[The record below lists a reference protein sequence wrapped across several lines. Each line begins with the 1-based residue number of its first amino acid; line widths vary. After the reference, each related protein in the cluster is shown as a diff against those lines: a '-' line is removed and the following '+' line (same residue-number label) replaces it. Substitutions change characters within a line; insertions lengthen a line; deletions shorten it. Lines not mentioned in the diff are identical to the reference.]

1 MTTPATGAP
10 APTPAPPPPRP
21 LTNLTIDDAESLL
34 RHQSPMHVASVFELA
49 ARRLATQVKRY
60 ADKQALRTTAKHFSH
75 VTMAWVPEEV
85 AAGRAGGGQ

>member
-1 MTTPATGAP
+1 MTTPAPPSA
-10 APTPAPPPPRP
+10 PAPPPPRP

-49 ARRLATQVKRY
+49 ARRLATQVKSY
-60 ADKQALRTTAKHFSH
+60 SDKQALRTTAKHFSH

-85 AAGRAGGGQ
+85 AVGRAGGGR

>member
-10 APTPAPPPPRP
+10 APTAAPPPRP

-34 RHQSPMHVASVFELA
+34 RHQSPLQVATMFELA
-49 ARRLATQVKRY
+49 ARRLVHQVKHHS
-60 ADKQALRTTAKHFSH
+60 DKQALRTTAKHFSH